1 MFHLVQDNVERV
13 QNNLLSVK
21 SFRDSVFSWW
31 FNAVLLV
38 LVVGSFGFFLYSSH
52 GTAPEEPKKIPFTA
66 NPWLNAVRNVPTN
79 DYGQSPQI
87 ETGSGVQ
94 GRIDRTS
101 ASTF

>member
-1 MFHLVQDNVERV
+1 MFHLIQDNVERV

-21 SFRDSVFSWW
+21 SFRDSMFSWW
-31 FNAVLLV
+31 FNVSLLI
-38 LVVGSFGFFLYSSH
+38 LVVGSFIFFLYSSH

-87 ETGSGVQ
+87 ETGPGVQ
-94 GRIDRTS
+94 GFIDRTS
-101 ASTF
+101 ASAF